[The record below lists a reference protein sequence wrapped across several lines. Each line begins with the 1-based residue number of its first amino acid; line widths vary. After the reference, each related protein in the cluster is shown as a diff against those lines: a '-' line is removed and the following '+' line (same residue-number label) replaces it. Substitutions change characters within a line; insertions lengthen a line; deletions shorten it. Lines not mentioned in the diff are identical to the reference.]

1 LTFFLG
7 YPYKKNIFLFFYI
20 IKKSRAC
27 KSQTVSEWLIAAFA
41 ENVGL
46 HISLEY
52 IDCKSLKRLAVRA
65 RRSGPEPDRG
75 AGFGRVGEDA
85 RNPDKIVA
93 QFFWGGKD
101 TMFRSRSKRR
111 HLHSSRERAGIV
123 RAKRLEADK
132 AVL

>member
-1 LTFFLG
+1 M
-7 YPYKKNIFLFFYI
+7 
-20 IKKSRAC
+20 
-27 KSQTVSEWLIAAFA
+27 SEWLIAAFA

-75 AGFGRVGEDA
+75 AGFGRVGEDT

-93 QFFWGGKD
+93 QFLGGGRTQCFD
-101 TMFRSRSKRR
+101 LDRNVVIYIPP
-111 HLHSSRERAGIV
+111 ENARALSEQNGL
-123 RAKRLEADK
+123 RQTRPFFSLDG
-132 AVL
+132 